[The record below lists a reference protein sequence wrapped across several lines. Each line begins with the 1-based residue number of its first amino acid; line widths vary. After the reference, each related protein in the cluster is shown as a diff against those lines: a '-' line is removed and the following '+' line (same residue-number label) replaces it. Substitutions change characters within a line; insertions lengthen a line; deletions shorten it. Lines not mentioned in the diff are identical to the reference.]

1 MADSYSALEEGLKV
15 GLYEAVEDLQ
25 STGLLDRIDPDQ
37 LAERARQ
44 AVHAALASF
53 VWEERLG
60 PALETGQ
67 VCQELGVSRQAVAKA
82 VVAGRLVALPAGR
95 SRRFPVW
102 QFRMQPGR
110 FEMRAEVAEVVG
122 AFRRTYPEVTAV
134 QIAAWARTTQP
145 ELDGAT
151 PAEWLER
158 ERPAHPV
165 VLAAERAASALAQ

>member
-1 MADSYSALEEGLKV
+1 MADCYSALEEGLKV
-15 GLYEAVEDLQ
+15 GLYEAVDDLQ
-25 STGLLDRIDPDQ
+25 STGLLDGIDLHQ
-37 LAERARQ
+37 LAERAGQ

-67 VCQELGVSRQAVAKA
+67 VCHELGVSRQAVAKA
-82 VVAGRLVALPAGR
+82 VVAGRLVVLPAGKT
-95 SRRFPVW
+95 RRFPVW

-110 FEMRAEVAEVVG
+110 FEMRAEVAEVIET
-122 AFRRTYPEVTAV
+122 FRRVYPEVTAV

-145 ELDGAT
+145 ELDGTT

-158 ERPAHPV
+158 ERPAHRV